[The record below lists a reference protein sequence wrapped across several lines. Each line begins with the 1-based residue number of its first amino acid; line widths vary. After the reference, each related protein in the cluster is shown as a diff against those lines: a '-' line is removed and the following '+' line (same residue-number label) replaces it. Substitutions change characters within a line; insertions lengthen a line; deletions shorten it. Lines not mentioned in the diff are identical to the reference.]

1 MLGKGNLLSWFYF
14 LAQSAFQLH
23 LKNNNLKEMNQ
34 NLVNLIGLYS
44 VDENPD
50 VTLVELVINKKASD
64 IEIGEF
70 TQEIE
75 NQPRMNWQA
84 PFFEKYLNLEGTK
97 IIGDEYNLPKETNE
111 TTRLTFF
118 IYFLDLNKSL
128 LTPFGPLELNQ
139 KINKSKR
146 ITELIRFEDPE

>member
-1 MLGKGNLLSWFYF
+1 
-14 LAQSAFQLH
+14 
-23 LKNNNLKEMNQ
+23 MNQ
-34 NLVNLIGLYS
+34 NFVNLIGLYS

-50 VTLVELVINKKASD
+50 VTLVELLINKKASE

-70 TQEIE
+70 TQQIE
-75 NQPRMNWQA
+75 NQPKMNWQA

-128 LTPFGPLELNQ
+128 LTPFGPLEEKVNQ
-139 KINKSKR
+139 PKR
-146 ITELIRFEDPE
+146 VTELIRFKDPE

>member
-1 MLGKGNLLSWFYF
+1 MD
-14 LAQSAFQLH
+14 
-23 LKNNNLKEMNQ
+23 Q

-44 VDENPD
+44 VDKNPD
-50 VTLVELVINKKASD
+50 VTLVELLINKKASE

-70 TQEIE
+70 TQQIE
-75 NQPRMNWQA
+75 NQPKRNWQA

-118 IYFLDLNKSL
+118 IYFLDVNKSL
-128 LTPFGPLELNQ
+128 LTPFGPLELKEKVNQ
-139 KINKSKR
+139 PKR